1 MAGVFYKADLDETIG
16 SVVLDG
22 DEAHHAAT
30 VRRVR
35 SGEEISLTN
44 GVGLVC
50 HGKVDAIDNKPAAV
64 TIFVTSCERQP
75 RPVRIHLAAALPK
88 GDRQRTMLDMA
99 TQAGMDCFTPI
110 SCQRSVSKEGGN
122 AGERWRK
129 IVMEAMKQSRRAWLP
144 EIRPA
149 MEVADLVDTLPGNT
163 LLLLASGDGEPAV
176 DLAIPENV
184 NEVVIL
190 VGPEGGF
197 IDTEVDRILAAG
209 ALTVRLV
216 DSVLR
221 TETAAVLATGLVASS
236 IQS

>member
-1 MAGVFYKADLDETIG
+1 MAGVFYKADLDEITG

-35 SGEEISLTN
+35 VGEDISLTN
-44 GVGLVC
+44 GAGLMC
-50 HGKVDAIDNKPAAV
+50 LGKVDAIDNKPSTV
-64 TIFVTSCERQP
+64 TISVASCERQS
-75 RPVRIHLAAALPK
+75 RPVRVHLAAALPK

-99 TQAGMDCFTPI
+99 TQAGMDCFTPL
-110 SCQRSVSKEGGN
+110 SCERSVSREGDN

-144 EIRPA
+144 EIRPS
-149 MEVADLVDTLPGNT
+149 MELVGLVGVLPEST
-163 LLLLASGDGEPAV
+163 LLLLASGDGQPAAE
-176 DLAIPENV
+176 LAIPANV

-197 IDTEVDRILAAG
+197 TGTEVARILAAG
-209 ALTVRLV
+209 AIAVRLV

-221 TETAAVLATGLVASS
+221 TETAAVLATGLVALN
-236 IQS
+236 IQR